1 MSNSL
6 KDYNII
12 LISLDG
18 LRQDAV
24 EHCSTLTSLKKNSLY
39 YSKMISVSPY
49 TLAAE
54 HCIITGLY
62 PSQHG
67 VDAYHSMFNFKK
79 NEVTTLSEILKQEGY
94 FTAHYGASERF
105 VPKQGF
111 EKYEIYDEYKIDYKF
126 EYRELLK
133 ELSKKKKFFLFL
145 QHSILHSY
153 LVNEVLKKYDK
164 TNEDEYFN
172 NVEKNKSRFN
182 SHLDECD
189 DVINDFLTSL
199 KEFGIYDKTIVIFTS
214 DHGTSHGEKKGE
226 KAYGTFLYDYTVNV
240 FCIIHIPNSSPK
252 TFQNQCSSLDIF
264 PTIIELAGL
273 EIDGYC
279 KNLHGITLLPSSI
292 NNSEDRLIF
301 SETGGLD
308 GPWPSPKK
316 HNIFSIRSNNEK
328 LIYNDSNEKWE
339 FYDLKNDPNELNN
352 IYDENL
358 EQVIFFKERLLHYLE
373 IFNKDTK
380 LI

>member
-1 MSNSL
+1 M
-6 KDYNII
+6 
-12 LISLDG
+12 
-18 LRQDAV
+18 
-24 EHCSTLTSLKKNSLY
+24 
-39 YSKMISVSPY
+39 
-49 TLAAE
+49 
-54 HCIITGLY
+54 
-62 PSQHG
+62 
-67 VDAYHSMFNFKK
+67 
-79 NEVTTLSEILKQEGY
+79 
-94 FTAHYGASERF
+94 
-105 VPKQGF
+105 
-111 EKYEIYDEYKIDYKF
+111 
-126 EYRELLK
+126 
-133 ELSKKKKFFLFL
+133 
-145 QHSILHSY
+145 Y
-153 LVNEVLKKYDK
+153 LE
-164 TNEDEYFN
+164 
-172 NVEKNKSRFN
+172 
-182 SHLDECD
+182 
-189 DVINDFLTSL
+189 
-199 KEFGIYDKTIVIFTS
+199 
-214 DHGTSHGEKKGE
+214 
-226 KAYGTFLYDYTVNV
+226 
-240 FCIIHIPNSSPK
+240 

-273 EIDGYC
+273 EIDDYC